1 MGVDTSLPS
10 RPDAP
15 ILNAYV
21 GHIEAVLAKLVKAV
35 GNGSAE
41 SITVAGLDGLGESQL
56 ESGDIVSKY
65 NAQQSDATKYR
76 EDLNSLDT
84 KIVGIAG
91 MAQKSADLSNTVY
104 TEITNLVGFVK
115 GVLDPN
121 IGVPQNPT
129 IELQMNAIGG
139 IDKEV
144 GDTATAVSEA
154 YAEMNEHAGGVNDP
168 AAPANDSYTPSPG
181 GSYPVSSGGGGGGGS
196 YSGSKSPYTEPVTA
210 TTGGGGG
217 RRLNDDELRQYIGKA
232 LDALGITDPAA
243 RARWTEGYMTL
254 IKRES
259 GGNTD
264 SINNWDSN
272 AAAGHASQG
281 LTQTIPGTFSSYHVA
296 GTSSNITDPTANI
309 AASMNYVMHRYDVA
323 QDGSNLT
330 SNVQQADARRSPKGY

>member
-1 MGVDTSLPS
+1 MSVDTSLPS

-15 ILNAYV
+15 ILNAYA
-21 GHIEAVLAKLVKAV
+21 GHIEVALAKLAKPV
-35 GNGSAE
+35 GTGSAE

-56 ESGDIVSKY
+56 KSGDIVTKY
-65 NAQQSDATKYR
+65 HAKQSDATKYR
-76 EDLNSLDT
+76 DELNSLDT
-84 KIVGIAG
+84 KIVGMAG
-91 MAQKSADLSNTVY
+91 MAQKSADLANTVY
-104 TEITNLVGFVK
+104 TEVKNLVDFVK
-115 GVLDPN
+115 GVLDPQ
-121 IGVPQNPT
+121 IGVPLNPT
-129 IELQMNAIGG
+129 VELQMNAIVG

-144 GDTATAVSEA
+144 GDAATTVSEA
-154 YAEMNEHAGGVNDP
+154 YDEMNEQAGGVND
-168 AAPANDSYTPSPG
+168 AASSNNYSPSG
-181 GSYPVSSGGGGGGGS
+181 VGSYPVSSGGGGGGGS
-196 YSGSKSPYTEPVTA
+196 YSGSKSPYTDPVTA
-210 TTGGGGG
+210 TTGGGDG
-217 RRLNDDELRQYIGKA
+217 RRLSDDELRQYIGKA

-243 RARWTEGYMTL
+243 RAKWTEGYMTL